1 MDETTQLRYFKIGLY
16 VVIETKNGDE
26 KRGFIQKILS
36 KKDDER
42 GIRVQL
48 KTGEFGHVIEIP
60 TKHDIERETFKYF
73 NLLFHD
79 KIYALRHRKT
89 KEWIVLPHEK
99 GRLLLLN
106 HQPNDERFH
115 PQTDWHWQ
123 AISSQRQWATL
134 FRSLEPEWVLIN
146 HERLLSFGDF
156 QALEKRFKEMP

>member
-48 KTGEFGHVIEIP
+48 KTGELGHVIEIP

-89 KEWIVLPHEK
+89 KEWIVLPHQK

-106 HQPNDERFH
+106 SQPNDERFH
-115 PQTDWHWQ
+115 PQTDWYWQ

-146 HERLLSFGDF
+146 HERVLSFGDF